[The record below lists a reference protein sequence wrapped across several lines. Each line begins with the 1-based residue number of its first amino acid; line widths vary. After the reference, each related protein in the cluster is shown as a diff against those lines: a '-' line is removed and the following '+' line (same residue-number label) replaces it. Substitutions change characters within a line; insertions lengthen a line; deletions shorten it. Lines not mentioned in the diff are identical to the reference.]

1 MERAALVDA
10 LRHHVRTDERVRVA
24 WLGGADASGRTDAL
38 SDLDP
43 MLATRADDLEAVI
56 DDFERWLDRVVG
68 IAARY
73 RFPEPT
79 PHGHPTVLYLGESIS
94 PDLAVDLLVMDVA
107 TPIADRFLDVER
119 HGAGV
124 VLIDRE
130 GWFDEP
136 VHLDRTSHRRRIEH
150 RLARLAA
157 LHPHLMPIVG
167 KPLRRGHR
175 LDALA
180 RYQNRLVRPLCE
192 LMRIE
197 HDPDRFDYGF
207 RYLDRD
213 LPEAERILLERLA
226 FIGATDDLGAAID
239 EARREIETR
248 LARLGHPIDRPSG

>member
-1 MERAALVDA
+1 MERDELIEA
-10 LRHHVRTDERVRVA
+10 LRHHVHSDERIRVA
-24 WLGGADASGRTDAL
+24 WLGGSDASGRTDSL

-43 MLATRADDLEAVI
+43 MLATAAGDLEAVI
-56 DDFERWLDRVVG
+56 DDFERWLDRSVG
-68 IAARY
+68 IASRY

-79 PHGHPTVLYLGESIS
+79 PHGHPSVLYLGESTS
-94 PDLAVDLLVMDVA
+94 ADLAVDLLVMDVA
-107 TPIADRFLDVER
+107 TPIVDRFLDVER
-119 HGAGV
+119 HGAGR

-136 VHLDRTSHRRRIEH
+136 VRLDRTSHRRRIER

-157 LHPHLMPIVG
+157 LHPHLMPVVR

-175 LDALA
+175 LDAFA
-180 RYQNRLVRPLCE
+180 RYQRSLIQPLCE

-213 LPEAERILLERLA
+213 LPQDERTLLESLA
-226 FIGATDDLGAAID
+226 FIGATDDLDAAID
-239 EARREIETR
+239 DARREVETR
-248 LARLGHPIDRPSG
+248 LARLGHPITP